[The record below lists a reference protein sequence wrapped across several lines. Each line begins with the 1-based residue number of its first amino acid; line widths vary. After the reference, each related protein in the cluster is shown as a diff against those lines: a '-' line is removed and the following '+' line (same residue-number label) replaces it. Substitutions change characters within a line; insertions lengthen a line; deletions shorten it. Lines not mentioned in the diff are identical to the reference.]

1 MKLLKEIIGMYVY
14 CINVLVMLVSAL
26 FVFIGWLV
34 IPLFAYE
41 MRDWRIL
48 LFYLIYPLMIA
59 LSSVT
64 SNYVAA
70 NSEKGKEDTNGT
82 KRSL

>member
-1 MKLLKEIIGMYVY
+1 MKLLKEIIGMYIY
-14 CINVLVMLVSAL
+14 CINVLIMLVSAL
-26 FVFIGWLV
+26 FVFVGWLV

-41 MRDWRIL
+41 IRDWRIIL
-48 LFYLIYPLMIA
+48 LYLIYPLMIA
-59 LSSVT
+59 LCNIT
-64 SNYVAA
+64 SGYVSA